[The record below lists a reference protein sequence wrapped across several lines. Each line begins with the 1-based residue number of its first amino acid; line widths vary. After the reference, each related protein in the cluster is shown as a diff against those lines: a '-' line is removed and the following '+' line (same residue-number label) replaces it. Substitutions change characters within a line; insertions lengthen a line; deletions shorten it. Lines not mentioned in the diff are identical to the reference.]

1 MMAKV
6 YAISVLYVPSVP
18 KHERSIKLTTFG
30 KTKLDKSSQTSN
42 PIHNLNREKERFFYS
57 LSLTV
62 GMLAVIIICSIII
75 GVILY
80 VMEKATMQ
88 PINNSTSALLKF
100 VKNIKAVYYNQES
113 DNWNNVSFALNKVNK
128 ISRATRKVPLIVLF
142 ANETTTMDSLV
153 MSLVYA
159 SSSALNADIPLNLE
173 NFGDY
178 AGEIFDILKEQ
189 FQAKKVVIIR
199 DILNINTKATN
210 TLYDLCKRRNLLAGE
225 AIYILIM
232 QTDNNQFSGQT
243 GFCPKP

>member
-1 MMAKV
+1 M
-6 YAISVLYVPSVP
+6 LYVPSVP

-30 KTKLDKSSQTSN
+30 KTKLNKSSQTSN

-62 GMLAVIIICSIII
+62 GILAVIIICSIII

-88 PINNSTSALLKF
+88 PINNRTSVLLKF

-128 ISRATRKVPLIVLF
+128 ISRATRKVPLIVLLF

-153 MSLVYA
+153 MSLVYT
-159 SSSALNADIPLNLE
+159 SSSALNADIPLCLNLE

-189 FQAKKVVIIR
+189 FPAKKVVVS
-199 DILNINTKATN
+199 THVHFECK
-210 TLYDLCKRRNLLAGE
+210 LYICHLAYMNKQ
-225 AIYILIM
+225 IFVS
-232 QTDNNQFSGQT
+232 DNSRYFEY
-243 GFCPKP
+243 